1 MFIKWRVTPKIAQ
14 IMCSQVRIKEV
25 TKFEKAW
32 VMPINT
38 EKSTDSR
45 VVLRKYVDWR
55 GQQKMVNVESM

>member
-1 MFIKWRVTPKIAQ
+1 
-14 IMCSQVRIKEV
+14 
-25 TKFEKAW
+25 
-32 VMPINT
+32 MPINT